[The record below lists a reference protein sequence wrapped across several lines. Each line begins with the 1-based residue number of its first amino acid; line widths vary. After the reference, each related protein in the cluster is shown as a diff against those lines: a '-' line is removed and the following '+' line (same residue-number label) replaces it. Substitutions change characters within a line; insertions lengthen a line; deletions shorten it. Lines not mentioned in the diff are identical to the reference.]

1 MDDFTNWAGNHRCSP
16 RRIHDLSTTGAVADL
31 IESVR
36 RQGET
41 LRMTG
46 AGHSWSDICC
56 TDGHIGRIDG
66 LDEVVE
72 LDRRAGTVTVQAG
85 LRLGDLVKWLLDRG
99 YALANLGSIGEQSVA
114 GVIST
119 GTHGT
124 GLSTGNLSTMVRS
137 LTLVDGRGI
146 ERTITRKSDP
156 ELFDATRVG
165 LGALGVITQVEFEI
179 VPSFRL
185 RERRWQL
192 TFDQMLDR
200 MDELVD
206 RHEHIKFWWLPHT
219 DCVQVFA
226 ADRTDRPPTPP
237 GLTER
242 LDESGILT
250 PLFQRVLQL
259 GATVPQVIPPL
270 NRLVAAVYFNPE
282 DRVAESHEVFNL
294 PMPPKHREAEYGF
307 PLESARPALER
318 LRYRIESEGHRVNFI
333 TEVRFVADDDLWL
346 SPSYRRDSCQ
356 IGAYVGS
363 TPGWRSYFEAF
374 DEIAAEFGARPHWG
388 KTFFAEADRLRE
400 VFPKFDDFNALRRRL
415 DPDGLFANRFIDRV
429 FGPPT

>member
-16 RRIHDLSTTGAVADL
+16 RQIHELSTAGEIADL
-31 IESVR
+31 IADVR

-56 TDGHIGRIDG
+56 TNGHIVQIDG
-66 LDEVVE
+66 LDEIVE
-72 LDRRAGTVTVQAG
+72 LDRQAQTVTVQAG
-85 LRLGDLVKWLLDRG
+85 LRLGDLVTWLLDRG

-124 GLSTGNLSTMVRS
+124 GLATGNLSTMVRS

-146 ERTITRKSDP
+146 ERTITRESAP
-156 ELFDATRVG
+156 ELFDAARVG
-165 LGALGVITQVEFEI
+165 LGALGVITRVTLDC

-192 TFDQMLDR
+192 TFDQMIDQ

-206 RHEHIKFWWLPHT
+206 LHEHIKFWWLPHT
-219 DCVQVFA
+219 DRVQVFT
-226 ADRTDRPPTPP
+226 ADRTDHSPTPP

-242 LDESGILT
+242 LDESGLLT
-250 PLFQRVLQL
+250 PIFERVLEL
-259 GATVPQVIPPL
+259 GAALPQLIPPL

-307 PLESARPALER
+307 PLESAQQALER
-318 LRYRIESEGHRVNFI
+318 LRYRIQSEGHRVNFI
-333 TEVRFVADDDLWL
+333 TEVRFVAADDLWL

-363 TPGWRSYFEAF
+363 TPGWRNYFEAF
-374 DEIAAEFGARPHWG
+374 DEIAADFAARPHWG
-388 KTFFAEADRLRE
+388 KTFFAGGDRLRE
-400 VFPKFDDFNALRRRL
+400 VFPRFDDFNALRRRL
-415 DPDGLFANRFIDRV
+415 DPDGV
-429 FGPPT
+429 FTNDFVERIFR